1 MVDDRSRF
9 TTIAMTVKVF
19 ITEWSFTTSD
29 MYSIRTLNPSFCI
42 EVCTDSAVAIS
53 LSGPFGLIVNPIF
66 PILSALTFVT
76 LLPSH

>member
-9 TTIAMTVKVF
+9 TTIAMPGKVF
-19 ITEWSFTTSD
+19 LTKRSFTTRD
-29 MYSIRTLNPSFCI
+29 MYSIRTLDSSFCI

-53 LSGPFGLIVNPIF
+53 FSGPFGLIVNPIF